1 MKAPFL
7 TIALALLCLIQ
18 TTTAKAQDQQNSNQ
32 PTSLKSYQN
41 YDFVPGDKVL
51 FEDHFENDQDGEF
64 PSHWQ
69 LKNGQAVM
77 NKIDGQLAFFLTE
90 GSYAQVEPRMKTENY
105 LTDPFTIEYE
115 YYSVPQA
122 YALQT
127 MLYYTDKEAGYQKEA
142 HLVLD
147 RSGVMFNGEG
157 VDFKKALPEEIGEDN
172 FVNKWHHV
180 ALAYKNHQLKIYV
193 DQFRVLVI
201 PDTKHSYERVE
212 FAGVAEEKLP
222 LVIKDVRIA
231 AGGNMNMIG
240 KKFTE
245 SKLVTHGINFDF
257 NKATIRPES
266 MGTLNMIVSILKDNP
281 ELKFEI
287 GGYTDSDGDD
297 QYNLKLSEQRAKSV
311 LDQLVSMGVDA
322 SRLSSK
328 GYGENKPISDNTT
341 PEGKAN
347 NRRVEFVKK

>member
-1 MKAPFL
+1 
-7 TIALALLCLIQ
+7 
-18 TTTAKAQDQQNSNQ
+18 
-32 PTSLKSYQN
+32 
-41 YDFVPGDKVL
+41 
-51 FEDHFENDQDGEF
+51 
-64 PSHWQ
+64 
-69 LKNGQAVM
+69 
-77 NKIDGQLAFFLTE
+77 
-90 GSYAQVEPRMKTENY
+90 
-105 LTDPFTIEYE
+105 
-115 YYSVPQA
+115 
-122 YALQT
+122 LQT

-147 RSGVMFNGEG
+147 KSGVMFNGEG

-328 GYGENKPISDNTT
+328 GYGESKPISDNTT